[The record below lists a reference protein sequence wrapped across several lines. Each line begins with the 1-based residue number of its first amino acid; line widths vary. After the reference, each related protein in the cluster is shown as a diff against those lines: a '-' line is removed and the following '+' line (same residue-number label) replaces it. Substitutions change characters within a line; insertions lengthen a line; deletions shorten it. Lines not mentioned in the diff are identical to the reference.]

1 MELQVEVTGDLDS
14 DADDVGQRRPTSQVD
29 PGTFDMRG
37 TPTWRCCGSHLWV
50 QGTRTSVGRRV
61 GHCPTAAL
69 LTSRYS
75 STETTLAPTVN
86 VGVLVP
92 RPRVFRSHSP
102 SSPSRFANAAR
113 STRWR
118 AAVATAANCCQW
130 AVIAPRSTDC
140 LSARPRI
147 SSRHPVRS
155 SGTMPR
161 KAASWMAPVG
171 RIDGPRAS
179 RRKIRKKS
187 SQFPVHRFFC

>member
-130 AVIAPRSTDC
+130 AVIAPPIDRLSVSATPHFVSPPSEIIRHNATEGGLLDGTCRSN
-140 LSARPRI
+140 
-147 SSRHPVRS
+147 
-155 SGTMPR
+155 
-161 KAASWMAPVG
+161 
-171 RIDGPRAS
+171 
-179 RRKIRKKS
+179 
-187 SQFPVHRFFC
+187 